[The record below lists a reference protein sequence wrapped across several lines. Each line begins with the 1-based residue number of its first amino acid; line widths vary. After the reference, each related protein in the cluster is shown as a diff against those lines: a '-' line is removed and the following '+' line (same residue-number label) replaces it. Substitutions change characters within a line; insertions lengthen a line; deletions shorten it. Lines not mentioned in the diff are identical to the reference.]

1 LYKSDLATCHKKFI
15 PNKNIGILEKKCNK
29 KHISRIFKDY
39 NEALSFQLRYGGRIY
54 PITDSKTVAIQ
65 ELDDIDNCMITKYK
79 QTHGETIYVLVVNV
93 QRELTE
99 GFTPIK
105 TLIYDIQ
112 ILKIYRLYK
121 LLVSMNV
128 KPLGIKTDC
137 IQIRESVKQLRKKAT
152 RANITSDVFKIKET
166 NQTMPVKSR
175 LTK

>member
-1 LYKSDLATCHKKFI
+1 
-15 PNKNIGILEKKCNK
+15 
-29 KHISRIFKDY
+29 
-39 NEALSFQLRYGGRIY
+39 
-54 PITDSKTVAIQ
+54 
-65 ELDDIDNCMITKYK
+65 MITKYK

-99 GFTPIK
+99 GFAPIK

-121 LLVSMNV
+121 LLVSMTV

-166 NQTMPVKSR
+166 QQTMPVKSSQVTADKIKKIVAELDNYKTITNER
-175 LTK
+175 LGALLHPIFGKRVNKYSLKCIK